1 VLDLLLTPL
10 TSLRGLGPRLTPL
23 LAKLVGG
30 DTLRDLLFHLPTGVT
45 ARPLVKIAELSHGQI
60 ATIAVEVIRHEAPLR
75 KPQPWKVV
83 VGDGSRFAEI
93 TLFHPARLR
102 QLPVGAKLLAS
113 GKFEEYQGRIS
124 LPHPDHVV
132 PLDRA
137 DTLPKLEPVW
147 PLANGVVPR
156 VIGNAMRQAL
166 ALLPDQCPEWLDPP
180 LLARENWPG
189 FCQALRQVQAPDGS
203 SDQQARARLAYDEL
217 LAHQIALVWRRNLD
231 RHRKGRRLIGDGSLR
246 EAALRRFGH
255 RLTQSQTRVLAEIDA
270 DLAAPHQMR
279 RLLQG
284 DVGSGKTLVAL
295 MAILRAVEAGFQAVL
310 MAPTEILAQQHH
322 VLFQR
327 LAGVPIGLLTGSVKG
342 KARRTLLEAIGDGTL
357 PIVIGTHA
365 LFQEGVRFHALA
377 LVVIDEQHRFG
388 VEQRLALGAKG
399 ESVDMMAM
407 TATPIPRSLLLTRW
421 GEMEVSRITEKPV
434 GRKKIITT
442 IHPFTRLTDLTDGLA
457 RRIAEGARVYWV
469 CPLVAE
475 NAELDLA
482 AAEQRFAALRE
493 RFGDQ
498 VGLAHGQ
505 MDGALRDAALADFAA
520 GRSKILV
527 ATTVIEVGVDVPEAT
542 IMVVE
547 HAERFGLAQLHQL
560 RGRVGRGPDQS
571 FCLLLHS
578 DQIGPTARGR
588 LAYLRDTDDGFL
600 IADEDFRLR
609 GAGELLGTRQS
620 GELVY
625 RLALPELADR
635 LLPIARKDAEY
646 ILNMHPNL
654 AGKRGEALRL
664 LLGIFER
671 GAALRTLRAG

>member
-1 VLDLLLTPL
+1 MLDVFQTPL
-10 TSLRGLGPRLTPL
+10 TSLRGLGPRLAPL
-23 LAKLVGG
+23 LARLVGG
-30 DTLRDLLFHLPTGVT
+30 DRLRDLLFHLPTGVT
-45 ARPLVKIAELSHGQI
+45 SRPLLKIADLTHGQI
-60 ATIAVEVIRHEAPLR
+60 ATIAVDVIRHEAPLR
-75 KPQPWKVV
+75 KPQPWRVV

-102 QLPVGAKLLAS
+102 QLPIGAKLLVS

-132 PLDRA
+132 PLDQA
-137 DTLPKLEPVW
+137 DTIPKHEPVW
-147 PLANGVVPR
+147 PLANGIVPR
-156 VIGNAMRQAL
+156 VIANAMRQAL
-166 ALLPDQCPEWLDPP
+166 AMLPDQCPEWLDQP
-180 LLARENWPG
+180 LLTRESWPG
-189 FCQALRQVQAPDGS
+189 FCPALRQIQSPDGR
-203 SDQQARARLAYDEL
+203 SDQKSRDRLAYDEL
-217 LAHQIALVWRRNLD
+217 LAHQIALVWRRKLE
-231 RHRKGRRLIGDGSLR
+231 RHRPGRRLEGDGSLR
-246 EAALRRFGH
+246 DAALKRFGH
-255 RLTQSQTRVLAEIDA
+255 KLTQSQLQALAEIDA
-270 DLAAPHQMR
+270 DLKAPHQMR

-310 MAPTEILAQQHH
+310 MAPTEILAAQHH
-322 VLFQR
+322 KLFSH

-342 KARRTLLEAIGDGTL
+342 KPRRLLLEAISEGSL

-365 LFQEGVRFHALA
+365 LFQEPVRFHDLA

-399 ESVDMMAM
+399 ESVDMLAM

-421 GEMEVSRITEKPV
+421 GEMDVSRITEKPV
-434 GRKKIITT
+434 GRRKIITT
-442 IHPFTRLTDLTDGLA
+442 LHALSRLPDLTEGLA
-457 RRIAEGARVYWV
+457 RQIAEGARVYWV
-469 CPLVAE
+469 CPLVTE
-475 NAELDLA
+475 NEELDLA
-482 AAEQRFAALRE
+482 AAEARFAHLRE
-493 RFGDQ
+493 RLGPQ

-520 GRSKILV
+520 GRTRILV

-560 RGRVGRGPDQS
+560 RGRVGRGRDQS
-571 FCLLLHS
+571 FCLLLHA
-578 DQIGPTARGR
+578 DQIGYTARGR
-588 LAYLRDTDDGFL
+588 LVYLRDTDDGFL
-600 IADEDFRLR
+600 IADEDFRIR

-625 RLALPELADR
+625 RLASPDHLDR

-646 ILNMHPNL
+646 ILNMYPSL
-654 AGKRGEALRL
+654 AGERGEAIRL

>member
-1 VLDLLLTPL
+1 VLDILQTPL

-23 LAKLVGG
+23 LARLVGG
-30 DTLRDLLFHLPTGVT
+30 DKLRDLLFHLPTGVI
-45 ARPLVKIAELSHGQI
+45 ARPLLKIAEISGGQI
-60 ATIAVEVIRHEAPLR
+60 ATVAVEVIRHETPLR

-102 QLPVGAKLLAS
+102 QLPVGAKLLVS

-132 PLDRA
+132 PADRG
-137 DTLPKLEPVW
+137 DLLPKLEPVW
-147 PLANGVVPR
+147 PLANGIVPR
-156 VIGNAMRQAL
+156 VIAGAMRQAL
-166 ALLPDQCPEWLDPP
+166 ALLPEQCPEWLDPG
-180 LLARENWPG
+180 LVKRESWPG

-203 SDQQARARLAYDEL
+203 SDQPARARLAYDEL

-231 RHRKGRRLIGDGSLR
+231 RHRKGRRLSGDGALR

-255 RLTQSQTRVLAEIDA
+255 KLTPSQNLALAEIDA

-310 MAPTEILAQQHH
+310 MAPTEILAQQHFK
-322 VLFQR
+322 LFQR
-327 LAGVPIGLLTGSVKG
+327 LAGVPAGLLTGSVKG
-342 KARRTLLEAIGDGTL
+342 RTRRTLLEAIGDGTL

-365 LFQEGVRFHALA
+365 LFQEGVRFHDLA

-388 VEQRLALGAKG
+388 VEQRQALGAKG
-399 ESVDMMAM
+399 ESVDLLAM

-421 GEMEVSRITEKPV
+421 GELEVSRITEKPV
-434 GRKKIITT
+434 GRKRIITT
-442 IHPFTRLTDLTDGLA
+442 IHPLSRVPDLGEGLG
-457 RRIAEGARVYWV
+457 RQIAEGARVYWV

-475 NAELDLA
+475 SAELDLA
-482 AAEQRFAALRE
+482 AAEQRFASLRE
-493 RFGDQ
+493 RFGDR
-498 VGLAHGQ
+498 VGIAHGQ
-505 MDGALRDAALADFAA
+505 MDAALRDAALADFAA
-520 GRSKILV
+520 GRTAILV

-560 RGRVGRGPDQS
+560 RGRVGRGREQS
-571 FCLLLHS
+571 FCLLLHA
-578 DQIGPTARGR
+578 DVIGPTARGR
-588 LAYLRDTDDGFL
+588 LVFLRDCDDGFL

-625 RLALPELADR
+625 RLASPELADR

-646 ILNMHPNL
+646 ILNRHPGL
-654 AGKRGEALRL
+654 AGERGEAVRL
-664 LLGIFER
+664 LLGIFDR